1 MPVHGNGHLRGITCM
16 LAAVAAFAVMDAMLK
31 LLAPHYA
38 PMQVAALRGLSSLPL
53 VVAWVLLSG
62 TARSLWRVRWFL
74 HLVRGVLSVVMLAA
88 FAYALRTLP
97 LAGAYALFFVAPLL
111 VTALAVPILGEHVG
125 WRRWS
130 AIVVGFLGV
139 LIILRPGGQ
148 GMMSL
153 AGVAVLVAAL
163 GYALSAIAVRVIGRT
178 DSTQSMVF
186 WMIAMV
192 SVFATALAWPQWQ
205 PIMSPH
211 WPVLGILAISGAV
224 GQAAVTEAFRH
235 TPASI
240 VAPFEYTALA
250 WGMGLDA
257 VLWHT
262 APDGMML
269 LGAAVI
275 IASGLY
281 LIRRDSRRQVTDAAD
296 DAGGV

>member
-1 MPVHGNGHLRGITCM
+1 MSVHSHGHLRGIACM

-62 TARSLWRVRWFL
+62 AVRSLWRVRWFL
-74 HLVRGVLSVVMLAA
+74 HLLRGVLSVVMLAA

-97 LAGAYALFFVAPLL
+97 LADAYALFFVAPLM

-130 AIVVGFLGV
+130 AIMVGLLGV

-148 GMMSL
+148 GMVSL
-153 AGVAVLVAAL
+153 AGIAVLVAAL

-178 DSTQSMVF
+178 DTTQSMVF

-205 PIMSPH
+205 PLLPSH
-211 WPVLGILAISGAV
+211 WPVLGVLAISGAA

-235 TPASI
+235 TPASV

-257 VLWHT
+257 LLWQV

-269 LGAAVI
+269 AGAAVI
-275 IASGLY
+275 VASGLY
-281 LIRRDSRRQVTDAAD
+281 LIRRD
-296 DAGGV
+296 AGRGKGAQA

>member
-1 MPVHGNGHLRGITCM
+1 M
-16 LAAVAAFAVMDAMLK
+16 LVAVAAFAVMDAMLK

-62 TARSLWRVRWFL
+62 TTRTLLRVRWFL
-74 HLVRGVLSVVMLAA
+74 HLLRGVLSVIMLAA

-139 LIILRPGGQ
+139 LIILRPGGE
-148 GMMSL
+148 GMVSL
-153 AGVAVLVAAL
+153 AGIAVLVAAL
-163 GYALSAIAVRVIGRT
+163 GYALSAIAVRVLGRT

-186 WMIAMV
+186 WMIALV
-192 SVFATALAWPQWQ
+192 SVIATALAWPDWR
-205 PIMSPH
+205 PIASAH
-211 WPVLGILAISGAV
+211 WPILGILAISGAA
-224 GQAAVTEAFRH
+224 GQAAVTVAFRH

-257 VLWHT
+257 LLWQT
-262 APDGMML
+262 APDATML

-275 IASGLY
+275 VLSGLY
-281 LIRRDSRRQVTDAAD
+281 LIRRDGRRQGIDATSD
-296 DAGGV
+296 VPRV